1 MGTVAVN
8 EVFVAENV
16 AVYPNPTE
24 GLLNINMTTLS
35 TQDVKVVV
43 YNAMGQ
49 IVKTEKFN
57 KLASGSNNLTL
68 NLESAET
75 GIYMVEVMG
84 AQLHHTFRVAVK

>member
-1 MGTVAVN
+1 M
-8 EVFVAENV
+8 
-16 AVYPNPTE
+16 
-24 GLLNINMTTLS
+24 ITLS

-49 IVKTEKFN
+49 IVRTEKFN
-57 KLASGSNNLTL
+57 KLTSGNNNLTL